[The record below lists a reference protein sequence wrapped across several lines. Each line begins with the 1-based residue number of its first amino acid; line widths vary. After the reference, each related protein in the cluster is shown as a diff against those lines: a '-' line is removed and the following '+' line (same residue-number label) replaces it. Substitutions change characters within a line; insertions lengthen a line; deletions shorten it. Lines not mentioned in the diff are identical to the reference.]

1 MKHRANSTNSRF
13 AYFRLRRLYLPFS
26 PSLTVVSSV
35 GGSSSSSFLIKMG
48 KTTIFLHSIYKIR
61 RPGETLRP
69 TWGFEIHS
77 TEWFNISKLDRAV
90 HLLFVLPRKIRF
102 ETRFVDEYLLR
113 PIDGSTR
120 VSPTNRRRLATVR
133 SPRRGGTMGKTGRKA
148 LRDRSK
154 KYWLYMCIRSAR
166 KKLVS
171 LNAKRTL

>member
-102 ETRFVDEYLLR
+102 ETRFVDEYL
-113 PIDGSTR
+113 
-120 VSPTNRRRLATVR
+120 VATNRRQHARLAHQSSPSRYGTVAE
-133 SPRRGGTMGKTGRKA
+133 TGRDDGQNRAK
-148 LRDRSK
+148 
-154 KYWLYMCIRSAR
+154 SAAR
-166 KKLVS
+166 
-171 LNAKRTL
+171 